1 MVVQQFCQSRS
12 RRCRRRRSTVL
23 LQHLITYNTRS
34 LGCSGPLPL
43 TPVSGRKPYEPF
55 WGPSASSSVG
65 AYKSTLYK
73 GQLETLNLEIKMAT
87 IVPKWALVKFL
98 VLISLNFEFESLSSQ
113 KWLIYG
119 NLWSFRY
126 VSQTPKSVHY

>member
-12 RRCRRRRSTVL
+12 RRCRRRQSTVL

-34 LGCSGPLPL
+34 LGYSGPLPL

-55 WGPSASSSVG
+55 WGPLASSSVG

-73 GQLETLNLEIKMAT
+73 GHLETLNLEIKMAT
-87 IVPKWALVKFL
+87 IVPKWAPVKFL

-126 VSQTPKSVHY
+126 VSQTPKSVH